1 MITRVWRGWTT
12 PRDADAYQDF
22 LLSNLFLAMLELP
35 GFLGADVLRRQ
46 DGQHV
51 AFMTLTRFTS
61 FSDVSRFVGNDVDA
75 PVIEPR
81 AAELLAR
88 YDERV
93 EHFKTT
99 RFDLR

>member
-1 MITRVWRGWTT
+1 
-12 PRDADAYQDF
+12 
-22 LLSNLFLAMLELP
+22 
-35 GFLGADVLRRQ
+35 
-46 DGQHV
+46 
-51 AFMTLTRFTS
+51 MTLTRLTS
-61 FSDVSRFVGNDVDA
+61 FNDVSRFVGNDVDA

-81 AAELLAR
+81 AAELLAQ

>member
-12 PRDADAYQDF
+12 PSDADAYQQF
-22 LLSNLFLAMLELP
+22 LFSNLFPAMQELP

-46 DGQHV
+46 DGRQV
-51 AFMTLTRFTS
+51 AFMTLTRFNSLT
-61 FSDVSRFVGNDVDA
+61 DVSRFAGNELDV

-88 YDERV
+88 YDGRV
-93 EHFKTT
+93 EHFTT
-99 RFDLR
+99 ARFRP